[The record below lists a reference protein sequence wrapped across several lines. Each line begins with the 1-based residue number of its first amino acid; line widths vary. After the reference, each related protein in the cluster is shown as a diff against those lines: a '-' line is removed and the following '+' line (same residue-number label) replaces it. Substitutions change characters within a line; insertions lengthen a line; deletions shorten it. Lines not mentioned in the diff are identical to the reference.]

1 MAQSHQTCPSE
12 VSLEFLVFTCLI
24 YLIIKSQET
33 RWTGFWFIPNR
44 FYVNSFYISTQDPC
58 IKEYKMYFFKA
69 ILRRIKIHE
78 VVSMRIAKNLMY
90 GYVFPIFFSATCTDF
105 SMVKM
110 PPRNIWI
117 RLFSCALQTTTI
129 LHCLYCAK
137 LSAQIIK
144 CIELW
149 EFSTHPLKQNK
160 HKLPCGLG
168 QQQSWLRQGIQ

>member
-1 MAQSHQTCPSE
+1 
-12 VSLEFLVFTCLI
+12 
-24 YLIIKSQET
+24 
-33 RWTGFWFIPNR
+33 
-44 FYVNSFYISTQDPC
+44 
-58 IKEYKMYFFKA
+58 
-69 ILRRIKIHE
+69 
-78 VVSMRIAKNLMY
+78 MY

-149 EFSTHPLKQNK
+149 EFSTHPLEQNK
-160 HKLPCGLG
+160 HKLSCGLR
-168 QQQSWLRQGIQ
+168 QQQSWLRQGIQQKGLSCLLHYWNITFSFITFRKKPFQSIPSIIKHKVNPSHVLPFLKVMQKSQASF